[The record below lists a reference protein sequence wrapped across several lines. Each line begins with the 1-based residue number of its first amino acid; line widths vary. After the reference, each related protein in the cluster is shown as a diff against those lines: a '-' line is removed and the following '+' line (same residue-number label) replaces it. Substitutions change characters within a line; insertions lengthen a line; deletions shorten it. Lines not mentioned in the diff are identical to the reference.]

1 MSLMV
6 DCATTEKNCMET
18 SSNSIRGA
26 HAMIE
31 SVKWLSGSCADE
43 LWVCAPEDAV
53 FCSSGMS
60 EKMADMSTKM
70 MAMNRTEN
78 KNKTTMMEAYHREMC
93 GYASLK
99 KIYHLYS
106 EINS

>member
-1 MSLMV
+1 M
-6 DCATTEKNCMET
+6 T
-18 SSNSIRGA
+18 
-26 HAMIE
+26 
-31 SVKWLSGSCADE
+31 
-43 LWVCAPEDAV
+43 
-53 FCSSGMS
+53 
-60 EKMADMSTKM
+60 TKM

-99 KIYHLYS
+99 KIYHLYR